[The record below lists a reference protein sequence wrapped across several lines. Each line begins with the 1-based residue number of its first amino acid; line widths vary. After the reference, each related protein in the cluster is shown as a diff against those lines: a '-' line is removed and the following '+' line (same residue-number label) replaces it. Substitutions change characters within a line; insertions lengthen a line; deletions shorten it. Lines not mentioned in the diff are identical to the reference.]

1 MLKTGNSRSTAFVG
15 ARVDALY
22 DSGDEGWQNYE
33 VGADVY
39 LNDSESAAVMGRIN
53 HVGTGYGSVPK
64 GYFLQLDQNGECRL
78 VLIRGQKDKENPEG
92 GESVLGAVRLNNAKS
107 SRWHNLRLRF
117 DGSNITA
124 LVDGN
129 VVLRATDTS
138 HAKGMVGLMTWWWKE
153 NLACRISITYLF
165 EGCERENQS

>member
-1 MLKTGNSRSTAFVG
+1 MSPKS
-15 ARVDALY
+15 
-22 DSGDEGWQNYE
+22 SGDCHIDRNEHAFEDIPVVFFQFP
-33 VGADVY
+33 V
-39 LNDSESAAVMGRIN
+39 AV
-53 HVGTGYGSVPK
+53 GSVPK

-92 GESVLGAVRLNNAKS
+92 GESVLGAVRLNNAPS

-117 DGSNITA
+117 DGSNISA

-138 HAKGMVGLMTWWWKE
+138 YARGMVGLMTGGGKKLSMSYFD
-153 NLACRISITYLF
+153 NVFVRGL
-165 EGCERENQS
+165 